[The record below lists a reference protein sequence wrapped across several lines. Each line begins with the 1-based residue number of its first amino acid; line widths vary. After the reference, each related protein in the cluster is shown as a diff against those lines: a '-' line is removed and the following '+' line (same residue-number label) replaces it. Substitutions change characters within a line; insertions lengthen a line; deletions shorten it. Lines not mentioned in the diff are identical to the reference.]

1 MLQLQFSQTKL
12 PATLR
17 FKSSQLFRM
26 TVCKFVRLIV
36 TGKKYR
42 GRDNQL
48 FHFHTNLWR
57 SE

>member
-26 TVCKFVRLIV
+26 TA
-36 TGKKYR
+36 
-42 GRDNQL
+42 
-48 FHFHTNLWR
+48 NLLD
-57 SE
+57 